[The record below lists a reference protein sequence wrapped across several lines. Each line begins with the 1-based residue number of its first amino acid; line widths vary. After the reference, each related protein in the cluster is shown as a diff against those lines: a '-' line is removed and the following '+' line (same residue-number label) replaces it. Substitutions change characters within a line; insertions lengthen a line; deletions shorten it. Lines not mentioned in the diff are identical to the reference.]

1 VEEKVEAV
9 KETGEVGGEGEI
21 MLNGPGLKS
30 RGKWDKD
37 QLWFFERCRH
47 FRVGK
52 HTNKD
57 QYQMCSICL
66 EEFELASDITAL
78 HCTHFFHTGCIEEWL
93 LKKNFCPICKRDF
106 RDHAH
111 FQKHDPHYKN
121 RMKLGNLPLPFRVQN
136 LLGLSPFVGIMRPP
150 QTRPPVHHYPQVH
163 HYPPVPNNPFIDADE
178 FEEDL

>member
-1 VEEKVEAV
+1 LLERIQAFSAVRNQSSLMNFRPEKKEVEVR
-9 KETGEVGGEGEI
+9 ETGEVGREGEI

-30 RGKWDKD
+30 RGKWNKD

-106 RDHAH
+106 RDYAH
-111 FQKHDPHYKN
+111 FQKHDPLYKN
-121 RMKLGNLPLPFRVQN
+121 RMKPAIRQISAFSR
-136 LLGLSPFVGIMRPP
+136 
-150 QTRPPVHHYPQVH
+150 
-163 HYPPVPNNPFIDADE
+163 
-178 FEEDL
+178 